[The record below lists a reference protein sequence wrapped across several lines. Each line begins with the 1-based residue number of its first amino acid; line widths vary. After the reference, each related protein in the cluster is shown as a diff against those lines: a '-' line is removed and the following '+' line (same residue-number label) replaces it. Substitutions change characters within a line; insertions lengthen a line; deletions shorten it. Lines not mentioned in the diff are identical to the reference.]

1 MHILVF
7 VLSVAS
13 GPFHA
18 EGLDGLLS
26 VELTDSSYVEVIGE
40 YLVSFSDTFDFDY
53 GVEGVRL
60 VRGSQADTL
69 FWLASM
75 PSEVFEQTS
84 SAGILSLTEHR
95 TFEFLVLDETFIG
108 GLLRVSSARNGRSAS
123 HFTAFR
129 TWLFDGTPLDLES
142 IVQLDQLFFDALA
155 SSLGFGEEC
164 RLETELWSLGFWFD
178 PQSFLLLKRPDL
190 PPVLRVGL
198 PSAEGKDTLLVIDL
212 DVSSLSS
219 ATGAMMD

>member
-1 MHILVF
+1 MHILIMVF
-7 VLSVAS
+7 SVAS

-18 EGLDGLLS
+18 EGLDGLLR
-26 VELTDSSYVEVIGE
+26 VELSDSSYVEVIGE
-40 YLVSFSDTFDFDY
+40 YLVSFSYTFNFDY

-60 VRGSQADTL
+60 VRGSRSDTI
-69 FWLASM
+69 FWLSSM

-84 SAGILSLTEHR
+84 SAGITSLTEHR

-108 GLLRVSSARNGRSAS
+108 GLLRVSSTRNGRLTS

-155 SSLGFGEEC
+155 NSLGFGEEC
-164 RLETELWSLGFWFD
+164 RLETELWSMGFWLD
-178 PQSFLLLKRPDL
+178 PQSFLLLKRPEL

-198 PSAEGKDTLLVIDL
+198 PSAEGKDTLLIIDFEI
-212 DVSSLSS
+212 SSLTS
-219 ATGAMMD
+219 ATDAMMD

>member
-1 MHILVF
+1 MHILILVF
-7 VLSVAS
+7 SVAS
-13 GPFHA
+13 GFFHA
-18 EGLDGLLS
+18 EGLDGLRR

-40 YLVSFSDTFDFDY
+40 YLTCFSDTFSFDY

-60 VRGSQADTL
+60 VRGSRADTL
-69 FWLASM
+69 FWLSSM
-75 PSEVFEQTS
+75 PSEVLEQSS

-95 TFEFLVLDETFIG
+95 TFEFLVLDEAFIG
-108 GLLRVSSARNGRSAS
+108 GLLRISSARNGRSVS

-155 SSLGFGEEC
+155 NSLGFGEEC
-164 RLETELWSLGFWFD
+164 MLETELWSIGFWLD
-178 PQSFLLLKRPDL
+178 PQSFLLLKRPEL

-198 PSAEGKDTLLVIDL
+198 PSAEGKDTLLIIDL
-212 DVSSLSS
+212 EVSSLSS